1 MKPWRE
7 EKLTKAMESI
17 AEYIEKVK
25 PKTLDQANHM
35 LALISVLASETLEE
49 TKDAAMIQVP
59 PSFGLGEYQMVGHG
73 NPFSKSR
80 FLILSADFGD
90 AISCNSAG

>member
-35 LALISVLASETLEE
+35 LALISVLASETLNE
-49 TKDAAMIQVP
+49 TKEAA
-59 PSFGLGEYQMVGHG
+59 
-73 NPFSKSR
+73 
-80 FLILSADFGD
+80 
-90 AISCNSAG
+90 